1 MLTRKKNTPPDQ
13 NSINLINEGTRI
25 SGEMVSSGDVRVDGF
40 FKGEI
45 STNAK
50 LALGITGELNG
61 HIECA
66 NADVAGKILGEL
78 VVSEILTL
86 RSTAVVEGD
95 IKVGKLIVEEG
106 ASFTGNCE
114 MLGTNRSKIEAGV
127 LAKAESA

>member
-1 MLTRKKNTPPDQ
+1 MKKNTIPDQ
-13 NSINLINEGTRI
+13 KSINLINEGTRI

-40 FKGEI
+40 FKGDI
-45 STNAK
+45 STNAR
-50 LALGITGELNG
+50 LALGTTGELDG
-61 HIECA
+61 HISCA
-66 NADVAGKILGEL
+66 NADIAGKIQGEL
-78 VVSEILTL
+78 VVNEVLTL

-114 MLGTNRSKIEAGV
+114 MIGAKRAQNEASA

>member
-1 MLTRKKNTPPDQ
+1 MKKNTPEDQ
-13 NSINLINEGTRI
+13 KSINLINEGTRI
-25 SGEMVSSGDVRVDGF
+25 TGEMVSSGDVRVDGF

-45 STNAK
+45 STNAR
-50 LALGITGELNG
+50 LALGTTGELNG
-61 HIECA
+61 HIACA

-78 VVSEILTL
+78 VVKEVLTL

-106 ASFTGNCE
+106 ANFTGNCE
-114 MLGTNRSKIEAGV
+114 MIGAKRAQSEASV